1 MLGFR
6 TGKANP
12 DLFFDSFL
20 PKAYFRILRRRAG
33 HNKQTKNIKNKF
45 SRGQSSGE
53 SASWS
58 VQGPGSDLSM
68 DDKTSLGQSQ
78 LCAKAS
84 ETALQSPRSTRLLM
98 AKQEHFHDTPGC
110 FCCDKDDP

>member
-33 HNKQTKNIKNKF
+33 HKQTNKQTLRINLAED
-45 SRGQSSGE
+45 RAQGE

-68 DDKTSLGQSQ
+68 DDKTPLGQSQ
-78 LCAKAS
+78 ICAKAS
-84 ETALQSPRSTRLLM
+84 ETALQSTM
-98 AKQEHFHDTPGC
+98 EHTPANGKTGA
-110 FCCDKDDP
+110 FS